1 VSDGEESWYPSCVV
15 KLTIRFDES
24 LHVNKP
30 RDEISVDAHSA
41 QTTESRTTGRI
52 DPQSR
57 TAAFGDPVVNATG
70 KHRARQSLE
79 DSRRQQ
85 NQALAALDQRLPTD
99 TVTPG
104 SQIVG
109 RPSPTGVPG
118 AEIEPLT
125 FGTDSFTVI
134 CNRVPKKATFTLP
147 HPRTAPTFN
156 MTFDY
161 TEFPLN
167 PQLIRAVGV
176 EVHLGSVSADDF
188 ARGMRGEV
196 DEDGRPFS
204 ILKTTDDLIDPFTGR
219 KGPNQGTLLFYGTAD
234 TWEVDHGEKDSQI
247 IMEGREIRA
256 ILLDTK
262 VVPSL
267 VDKIRLNQ
275 EITDVI
281 IDLIGSIRF
290 EHAFRLCVATD
301 ATEWP
306 NGIVPSP
313 GDAEGLTRVRIKASS
328 MSGAQVK
335 AKTASGNEAGVAT
348 GDKEAARSAP
358 DNGTKGSY
366 WDLITNYCEIVGAM
380 PHIVGSMLW
389 IRPVHRIFD
398 IVDPNSRIP
407 TPFAGGTP
415 RVVGEERVRVR
426 RLVLGRNLRRLK
438 MQRKFG
444 GVAVVPTVQT
454 ISFDDRGVG
463 QQRLIFGQWPPAGS
477 PAADSKAESELLR
490 VPMWG
495 IRSVERLTQIARG
508 IYEEI
513 GRGETGGTAET
524 DNLAS
529 LGGDNSDPDMLRLRP
544 LEPVEFLVDASSVRA
559 ALPIAGDVNELARMS
574 FSQEVDEMT
583 RRLGD
588 RAVARALVAI
598 SRGAVQEVLRYFQV
612 VGVTFD
618 WDKGVKTSLQ
628 FQNYILPRQQAI
640 AATDVRAPK
649 DVRAQAVKV
658 PGQGRKALPKSGIVK
673 MLQAASPILDSLTSK
688 RPRPKTLNQ
697 EQQELVQQQLDSGTF
712 FEQD

>member
-1 VSDGEESWYPSCVV
+1 MSDTEHDWYPSCVV
-15 KLTIRFDES
+15 KLTLRFDES
-24 LHVNKP
+24 LHIAKP
-30 RDEISVDAHSA
+30 KDEISLDAHSA
-41 QTTESRTTGRI
+41 QTPEARLSGRN

-57 TAAFGDPVVNATG
+57 TAAFGDPLDNATG
-70 KHRARQSLE
+70 SHRPRRALDDARL
-79 DSRRQQ
+79 QQ
-85 NQALAALDQRLPTD
+85 NQVLAALDQRIPTD
-99 TVTPG
+99 AVTPG
-104 SQIVG
+104 ARIVG
-109 RPSPTGVPG
+109 RPSPNGLPS
-118 AEIEPLT
+118 AEIEPVT

-134 CNRVPKKATFTLP
+134 ANRVPKKATFTLP

-156 MTFDY
+156 LTFDY
-161 TEFPLN
+161 TEFPIN

-176 EVHLGSVSADDF
+176 EIHLGSVSADDF
-188 ARGMRGEV
+188 ARGMRGEL

-204 ILKTTDDLIDPFTGR
+204 ILKTTDDIIDPFTGR

-234 TWEVDHGEKDSQI
+234 TWDVDHGEKDAQI

-262 VVPSL
+262 VVPDR
-267 VDKIRLNQ
+267 VDKIRLDQ
-275 EITDVI
+275 EITDVVSA
-281 IDLIGSIRF
+281 LIGSIRF
-290 EHAFRLCVATD
+290 EHAFRLTVATD

-313 GDAEGLTRVRIKASS
+313 GDADGLTRVRIKAAS
-328 MSGAQVK
+328 MAGAQVK
-335 AKTASGNEAGVAT
+335 VKTASGSEAGVQT
-348 GDKEAARSAP
+348 GNKEAARSAP

-366 WDLITNYCEIVGAM
+366 WDLITNYCELVGAM
-380 PHIVGSMLW
+380 PHIQGSMLW

-398 IVDPNSRIP
+398 IVDPNSKIP
-407 TPFAGGTP
+407 TPFAGGGP
-415 RVVGEERVRVR
+415 RAVGEERVRVR
-426 RLVLGRNLRRLK
+426 RLVLGRNLRRLR

-444 GVAVVPTVQT
+444 GVAIVPTVQT
-454 ISFDDRGVG
+454 ISFDDRAAGR
-463 QQRLIFGQWPPAGS
+463 QRLIFGQWPPAGS

-495 IRSVERLTQIARG
+495 IRSTERLTQIARG

-524 DNLAS
+524 DSLAS
-529 LGGDNSDPDMLRLRP
+529 LGGDNGDPDLLRLRP

-574 FSQEVDEMT
+574 FSAEVDEMA

-598 SRGAVQEVLRYFQV
+598 SRGAVQEVLRYYQV

-618 WDKGVKTSLQ
+618 WDKGVKTSIQ
-628 FQNYILPRQQAI
+628 FQNYILPRQQATDP
-640 AATDVRAPK
+640 ADVRAPK
-649 DVRAQAVKV
+649 DIRAQPIKV
-658 PGQGRKALPKSGIVK
+658 PGQGRKAVTKSDIGK
-673 MLQAASPILDSLTSK
+673 ILKSADQRIGVEPSK
-688 RPRPKTLNQ
+688 RSRRLVD
-697 EQQELVQQQLDSGTF
+697 EQAKLVQEQLDSGMF